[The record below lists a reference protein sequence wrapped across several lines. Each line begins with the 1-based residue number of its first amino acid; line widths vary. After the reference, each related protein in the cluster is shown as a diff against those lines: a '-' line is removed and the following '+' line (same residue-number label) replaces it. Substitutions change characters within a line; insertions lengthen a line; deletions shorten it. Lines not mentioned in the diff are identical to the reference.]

1 MWSRTSI
8 NGINRLKMRKVSI
21 ILMYAVLGRELDT
34 LIKSVVRTKRVVTF
48 TVTMDSNSFAC
59 MIMIYSRISSQGD
72 GLSCLPYSNL
82 SRRP

>member
-8 NGINRLKMRKVSI
+8 KGINRLKMRKVSI

-59 MIMIYSRISSQGD
+59 MEMIYSRISSQGD
-72 GLSCLPYSNL
+72 GWS
-82 SRRP
+82 